1 VNTAPGEN
9 LVKHLLALPV
19 LALLASPA
27 AAFDENDPVSRDIA
41 QILVM
46 KAFVVHTF
54 DVCDQKYGPDP
65 AFAAAKADWLS
76 HNDASLTVVDAAIAK
91 TGKLTDDDRKALEAA
106 IFRQVEGSIGGDAG
120 AGQQCKAIAT
130 AVTGRERDI
139 EDFPGGPDI
148 IERLKKA

>member
-1 VNTAPGEN
+1 
-9 LVKHLLALPV
+9 VKHLLALPV